1 MKDIFEQKIYDNLV
15 LAGINLEK
23 SNRIGVAV
31 SGGADSVSLLVALCN
46 LCKEKNT
53 NLYVVNVNHFIRSE
67 EETTGDSRFVED
79 LCKQLKKQGFN
90 LEVKVYNLKKGQVE
104 ELSRKR
110 KNGTED
116 AARVLRYECF
126 SDFIGQKKLDYLCLA
141 HNQNDQLETLLM
153 RFLQGSRTDNAK
165 GISLVRDR
173 FVRPLLNVL
182 RQEIEEY
189 LKRKNI
195 DYRTDSTNQDTSYLR
210 NRIRYNLI
218 PVLNQNFPGWQ
229 NSVLNGAQ
237 KNAEDTELIEE
248 ILQNYDISREGDGI
262 VILRQDFHSAKKAVK
277 IRLLL
282 KAFDMLIQDYRVP
295 GVFLDDVIK
304 AEEAFKGGNNEIKK
318 QTALMEVIISE
329 KTIRIKKS
337 EQKNS
342 DFNFSVII
350 EEDCILD
357 LPFAEISVTSQ
368 EKNKEIVINKQI
380 SEVFIEYPF
389 ILRSIQPLDNIKTAD
404 NKYKKVAKIYSD
416 WHVPEEIKPL
426 IPVIQ
431 RINSKE
437 QLIECILGKAL
448 GFYDWIVK

>member
-1 MKDIFEQKIYDNLV
+1 M
-15 LAGINLEK
+15 
-23 SNRIGVAV
+23 
-31 SGGADSVSLLVALCN
+31 
-46 LCKEKNT
+46 
-53 NLYVVNVNHFIRSE
+53 
-67 EETTGDSRFVED
+67 
-79 LCKQLKKQGFN
+79 
-90 LEVKVYNLKKGQVE
+90 
-104 ELSRKR
+104 
-110 KNGTED
+110 
-116 AARVLRYECF
+116 
-126 SDFIGQKKLDYLCLA
+126 
-141 HNQNDQLETLLM
+141 
-153 RFLQGSRTDNAK
+153 
-165 GISLVRDR
+165 
-173 FVRPLLNVL
+173 
-182 RQEIEEY
+182 
-189 LKRKNI
+189 
-195 DYRTDSTNQDTSYLR
+195 
-210 NRIRYNLI
+210 
-218 PVLNQNFPGWQ
+218 NQNFPGWQ

-262 VILRQDFHSAKKAVK
+262 VILRQDFHCAKKAVK

-342 DFNFSVII
+342 DLNFSVII

-431 RINSKE
+431 RINS
-437 QLIECILGKAL
+437 
-448 GFYDWIVK
+448 